1 VDEVQRNG
9 RFLKRGDRCWVEVG
23 RMEAR
28 LKAAHALQYQ
38 QRRHQVGELDATED
52 QSLLPASVLILS
64 PGVVKQ
70 ENVKRG
76 QRRRRRA
83 TNHNE
88 AMATKRQKN
97 TQKEKNATQN
107 TTNIHETVQDF
118 PASFHVH
125 SSKSKNAKPSSS
137 FHPINDKTVPYQI
150 AATRRKGK
158 RDPNERDECDI
169 FKSST
174 ASFSDASLV
183 QSTAQA
189 LIASCGEPAQSS
201 TYRFSGPKKT
211 PDKSQ
216 PTIFEASSLDVSGIH
231 SLSDDELQFD
241 EQESLSSIL
250 INTEADPWQT
260 HASRNATPSSTQQ
273 HLERCFDVINR
284 KVRSTRIHETTIGN
298 IYHEYLPQSP
308 FAAVEH
314 PSTTIP
320 CQASNVVDN
329 ETNKRTPG
337 QEAARLRCTAL
348 HPKPDSSSSS
358 TSTYTESY
366 SNQNK

>member
-28 LKAAHALQYQ
+28 LKAAHALQYR
-38 QRRHQVGELDATED
+38 QRRLQVSELNATED
-52 QSLLPASVLILS
+52 QPLLPASVHILS
-64 PGVVKQ
+64 PGVVK
-70 ENVKRG
+70 
-76 QRRRRRA
+76 RRRHRA

-88 AMATKRQKN
+88 AMATKRRKN
-97 TQKEKNATQN
+97 TQKETNATQN
-107 TTNIHETVQDF
+107 TTNIHETVQNF
-118 PASFHVH
+118 PESFRVH

-150 AATRRKGK
+150 AAPAFRKGK
-158 RDPNERDECDI
+158 RDPNERNESDI

-174 ASFSDASLV
+174 TSFSDASLV
-183 QSTAQA
+183 QATAQA
-189 LIASCGEPAQSS
+189 LIASCGEPPQSS

-231 SLSDDELQFD
+231 SLSDDELQFE

-260 HASRNATPSSTQQ
+260 HACRNATPSSTQQ
-273 HLERCFDVINR
+273 RLEPCFDVINR
-284 KVRSTRIHETTIGN
+284 KVHSARIHETTIGN

-314 PSTTIP
+314 PSTTIQ

-329 ETNKRTPG
+329 EPNKRTPR

-358 TSTYTESY
+358 STYTESY